1 MVDFSFI
8 GKEAFVIQYEDLISL
23 VGYNHVMSLAEQ
35 EEREDQARLD
45 EKYGQYC
52 HFAAYKFPY
61 TREEVMHA
69 YLSRDKFDISGFVKQ
84 FMHYDHAI
92 DLIMGRSAVPN
103 LSYAF
108 KMFNAAYQNGIHQLY
123 IHSNV
128 YSKLIELFI
137 GNLGIP
143 VKYVHGDIIPV
154 LRSLPNCTYTTSVP
168 DNIRKCADVGVPFA
182 LTIVDDFPYIRE
194 ILEDQKLLQQL
205 QDKNVYVQYTG
216 VLSAGFL

>member
-8 GKEAFVIQYEDLISL
+8 GKDAFVIQYEDLISL
-23 VGYNHVMSLAEQ
+23 IGYNHVMWLAEQ
-35 EEREDQARLD
+35 EEQRDQARLD

-61 TREEVMHA
+61 TKEDVMRA
-69 YLSRDKFDISGFVKQ
+69 YLDRDKFDISGFVKQ
-84 FMHYDHAI
+84 FMPNDHAI
-92 DLIMGRSAVPN
+92 ELIMARSAGPN

-108 KMFNAAYQNGIHQLY
+108 KMFNAAYQNGIQQLY

-128 YSKLIELFI
+128 YSKIIEILVS
-137 GNLGIP
+137 NLEIP

-154 LRSLPNCTYTTSVP
+154 LRSLPNCTYTTSDP
-168 DNIRKCADVGVPFA
+168 NNIRKCVDVGAPFA

-205 QDKNVYVQYTG
+205 QDRNVYVQYTG
-216 VLSAGFL
+216 VLSAGLL